1 MGEKGLVINTKG
13 HLAVIQ
19 MTRTEACGQCRA
31 CLAGMKKEE
40 MIIEADNECNA
51 KIGDWVIME
60 LRNNSFMKAVLIM
73 YGIPLIALVVGI
85 VLGYYVL
92 YPYIPINREVL
103 SFGVGLIFTALAF
116 LWIRSKE
123 STWDKKKIRPVAN
136 FLHLIFTNR

>member
-1 MGEKGLVINTKG
+1 MGEKGLVINTKDR
-13 HLAVIQ
+13 LAVIQ

-51 KIGDWVIME
+51 KVGDWVIME
-60 LRNNSFMKAVLIM
+60 LRNNSFIKAVMIL
-73 YGIPLIALVVGI
+73 YGIPMVALVTGI

-92 YPYIPINREVL
+92 YQYVPINREVL
-103 SFGVGLIFTALAF
+103 SFAVGILFTVLAY

-123 STWDKKKIRPVAN
+123 STWDKKKIRPVA
-136 FLHLIFTNR
+136 TKVTTEK

>member
-51 KIGDWVIME
+51 KVGDWVIME
-60 LRNNSFMKAVLIM
+60 LRNNSFIKAVMIM
-73 YGIPLIALVVGI
+73 YGIPMLALMIGI

-92 YPYIPINREVL
+92 YPYLPMDREVL
-103 SFGVGLIFTALAF
+103 SFAVGILFTLLAF

-123 STWDKKKIRPVAN
+123 STWDKKKIRPVA
-136 FLHLIFTNR
+136 IKITTEK

>member
-1 MGEKGLVINTKG
+1 MGERGLVINTKD

-31 CLAGMKKEE
+31 CLAGMKEEE

-51 KIGDWVIME
+51 KVGDWVIME

-73 YGIPLIALVVGI
+73 YGIPMIALVIGI

-92 YPYIPINREVL
+92 YPYIAIDREVL
-103 SFGVGLIFTALAF
+103 SFGMGLLFTALAF

-123 STWDKKKIRPVAN
+123 STWDKKKIRPVATK
-136 FLHLIFTNR
+136 ITTEKE

>member
-1 MGEKGLVINTKG
+1 MGEKGLVINTKD

-51 KIGDWVIME
+51 KVGDWVIME
-60 LRNNSFMKAVLIM
+60 LRNNSFMKAVLIL
-73 YGIPLIALVVGI
+73 YGIPMVALVAGI

-92 YPYIPINREVL
+92 YQYISSVNREVL
-103 SFGVGLIFTALAF
+103 SFFVGILFTVLAF

-123 STWDKKKIRPVAN
+123 SVWDKKKIRPVATKVTTEKE
-136 FLHLIFTNR
+136 I

>member
-1 MGEKGLVINTKG
+1 MGEKGLVINIKD

-31 CLAGMKKEE
+31 CLAGMKKEK

-51 KIGDWVIME
+51 KVGDWVIME
-60 LRNNSFMKAVLIM
+60 LRNNSFIKAVMIM
-73 YGIPLIALVVGI
+73 YGIPMIALMVGI

-92 YPYIPINREVL
+92 YPYVPLDREVL
-103 SFGVGLIFTALAF
+103 SFTVGILFTVLAF

-123 STWDKKKIRPVAN
+123 STWDKKKIRPVAVKV
-136 FLHLIFTNR
+136 TTEK